1 MNNPNWCLAC
11 DVAVN
16 FSNQSQSVAHYRSKK
31 HRTAMT
37 AKSLEPSP
45 IRASG
50 RRPRPTANGSEGP
63 SDSEQQILN
72 LTNEEAL
79 AITRP
84 TAPKEI
90 IPLQLFAHGIDGR
103 KYRIYSDIIG
113 NVSGK

>member
-37 AKSLEPSP
+37 AKSLEPS
-45 IRASG
+45 
-50 RRPRPTANGSEGP
+50 
-63 SDSEQQILN
+63 DSEQQILN

-84 TAPKEI
+84 GTGAPKEI